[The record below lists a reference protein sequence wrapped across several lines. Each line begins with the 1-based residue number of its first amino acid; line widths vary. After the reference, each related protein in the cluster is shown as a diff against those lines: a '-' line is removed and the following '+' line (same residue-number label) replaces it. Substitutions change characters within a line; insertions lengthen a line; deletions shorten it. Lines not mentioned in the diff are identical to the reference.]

1 MELFLFLPK
10 TIYENLPFAYFII
23 SGYLLTFEM
32 SVAILI
38 SAVLFYSAGCVTLVT
53 RSAHRRID
61 KHKSLGE
68 KYKIPQILYEYLPYT
83 YSAVGV
89 FTLMITK
96 NALFQFCAFTLIVL
110 AVRNLM
116 CRHSNRSH

>member
-1 MELFLFLPK
+1 MELFLFIPK
-10 TIYENLPFAYFII
+10 TIYENLPFAYFIT
-23 SGYLLTFEM
+23 SGFLLTFEI

>member
-96 NALFQFCAFTLIVL
+96 SALLQFCAFTLIVL